1 MCRFTGFGGDRH
13 GSGVARFLV
22 FYCEVGFFFLLF
34 FFMHFCSDGILVGS
48 GQWWRGGHG
57 GGFTFGVCN
66 GGYYYICYFMGLLK
80 MVYIYGG
87 RNS

>member
-1 MCRFTGFGGDRH
+1 MK
-13 GSGVARFLV
+13 L
-22 FYCEVGFFFLLF
+22 GFFIFIFFLCIFVLMGF
-34 FFMHFCSDGILVGS
+34 WWAVGS

-80 MVYIYGG
+80 MVYIYSG

>member
-1 MCRFTGFGGDRH
+1 M
-13 GSGVARFLV
+13 
-22 FYCEVGFFFLLF
+22 
-34 FFMHFCSDGILVGS
+34 GS

-80 MVYIYGG
+80 MVYIYSG